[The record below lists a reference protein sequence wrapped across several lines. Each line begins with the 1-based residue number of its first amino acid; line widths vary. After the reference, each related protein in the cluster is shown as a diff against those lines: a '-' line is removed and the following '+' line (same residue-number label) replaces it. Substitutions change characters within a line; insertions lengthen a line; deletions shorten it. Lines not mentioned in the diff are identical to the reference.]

1 MNNDLISREAL
12 KKTMCIKFYTTPYYK
27 HILDEI
33 DNAPTVAEDYDTGY
47 QDGLEDGL
55 NDIRPQGEWK
65 SLGFVHSRGYAWCTC
80 SKCGKTTKIYLD
92 KDNDFCCIA
101 DIRNKAVAC
110 LFCGADMR
118 GKEE

>member
-55 NDIRPQGEWK
+55 NDIRPQGEWVEVIDYSDEYEK
-65 SLGFVHSRGYAWCTC
+65 CWHYEC
-80 SKCGKTTKIYLD
+80 SKCKNAPYYGGDIGTLH
-92 KDNDFCCIA
+92 FCP
-101 DIRNKAVAC
+101 N
-110 LFCGADMR
+110 CGADMR